1 VRNQSDALVDNGN
14 MTIETRTL
22 IELRD
27 ILGVEIECPNP
38 KCKAKCFAPISADF
52 SEVALQC
59 FQCRTPW
66 FGSTFDRDKGRNF
79 AAAVQQIQKLVDSIR
94 QLSTDERSDVHAGI
108 RLHVS
113 GLSDEP
119 SARA

>member
-1 VRNQSDALVDNGN
+1 
-14 MTIETRTL
+14 MTRETRTL

-27 ILGVEIECPNP
+27 ILGVEIECPNS
-38 KCKAKCFAPISADF
+38 KCKAKCFAPIGADF
-52 SEVALQC
+52 SEVTLQC

-66 FGSTFDRDKGRNF
+66 FGSTFDRDRGRNF

-119 SARA
+119 SGRASDSKV